1 MSEVDQHAIQG
12 LEPIEG
18 VDCNSTRDALRQGSG
33 SEIQVQGQTYPAGRI
48 PRPKAAWLRCLTI
61 LGPGLVAASA
71 GNDAGGIATYSSA
84 GAKYGYDLIWVMVLI
99 TLPMAL
105 VQETCARL
113 GAATGRGLLDL
124 IRHRFGCNWALF
136 AILVVGLANAGLI
149 VSEFVGLS
157 QAGEL
162 LGISKYVLVPVAAL
176 GLWALVL
183 FWSYSYLEKLLILM
197 TLVFLVY
204 PAAAWMGHPDG
215 AALAHGALVP
225 HVRGDQ
231 GFLMLLVALIGTTI
245 TPYMQLYQ
253 QSSVVEARASRKSY
267 GNERW
272 DAYVGCTLS
281 NLMSICMMVA
291 TAATLHKMGHTDI
304 ETAADAARAL
314 EPAAGQAATTLFAI
328 GLLGATLLAATVLPL
343 ATSYAVT
350 EALGAPKGVDL
361 DFRRAPLFFTMY
373 TLLLGLGAAVA
384 LIPNLP
390 VMKLLVGVQVLNGA
404 LLPIVLV
411 FIMLLANDKAFMGE
425 LRNSRLANLLGW
437 ATVVTI
443 TTAVLVMFGA
453 QLLGVK

>member
-1 MSEVDQHAIQG
+1 MSEQPAIQG
-12 LEPIEG
+12 LEPIEQA
-18 VDCNSTRDALRQGSG
+18 DPRCSPDALGQGSG
-33 SEIQVQGQTYPAGRI
+33 SQIQLQGRSYPAGRI
-48 PRPKAAWLRCLTI
+48 PRPRPAWLRCLSI

-71 GNDAGGIATYSSA
+71 GNDAGGIAAYSSA
-84 GAKYGYDLIWVMVLI
+84 GASYGYDLVWVMVLI
-99 TLPMAL
+99 TFPMGL

-162 LGISKYVLVPVAAL
+162 LGISKYVLVPLAAL

-183 FWSYSYLEKLLILM
+183 FWSYRYMEKLLISM
-197 TLVFLVY
+197 TLVFMVY

-215 AALAHGALVP
+215 PALARGALLP
-225 HVRGDQ
+225 QIHTDQ
-231 GFLMLLVALIGTTI
+231 GFMLLLVALIGTTI

-253 QSSVVEARASRKSY
+253 QSSVVEARASRKRY

-272 DAYVGCTLS
+272 DAYLGCTLS
-281 NLMSICMMVA
+281 NLMSIAMMVA
-291 TAATLHKMGHTDI
+291 TAATLHKLGHNHID
-304 ETAADAARAL
+304 TAADAARAL
-314 EPAAGQAATTLFAI
+314 EPAAGRAAKTLFAI
-328 GLLGATLLAATVLPL
+328 GLFGATLLAATVLPL
-343 ATSYAVT
+343 ATAYAVT
-350 EALGAPKGVDL
+350 EALGAPRGVDL

-373 TLLLGLGAAVA
+373 TLLLLLGAGVA
-384 LIPNLP
+384 LTPGLP
-390 VMKLLVGVQVLNGA
+390 VMKLLIGVQVLNGVM
-404 LLPIVLV
+404 LPIVLV
-411 FIMLLANDKAFMGE
+411 FIMLLANDQSYMGE

-443 TTAVLVMFGA
+443 TLAVLVMFAA
-453 QLLGVK
+453 QLLGAK